1 MQDGVVLGVV
11 VIVTFLVNSCLHES
25 KLWRQLHVKI
35 ITNAYSVNIKIN
47 K

>member
-25 KLWRQLHVKI
+25 KFDNLPLKVLNRLKEE
-35 ITNAYSVNIKIN
+35 IN
-47 K
+47 E